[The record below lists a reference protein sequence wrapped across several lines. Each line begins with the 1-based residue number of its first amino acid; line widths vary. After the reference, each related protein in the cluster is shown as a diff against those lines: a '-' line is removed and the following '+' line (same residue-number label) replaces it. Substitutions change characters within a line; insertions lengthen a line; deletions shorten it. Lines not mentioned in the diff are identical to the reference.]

1 MRFDVRAAY
10 VEVTTKSKAQ
20 IEKET
25 AYKWGSRA
33 IACFQLYHSTGDTRW
48 FLQGED
54 HRHEAIEHAAF
65 AEEPGLI
72 ERIRSAIDAV
82 RAQP

>member
-1 MRFDVRAAY
+1 MSFDIQAAY

-33 IACFQLYHSTGDTRW
+33 IACFKLYHSTGDMRW

-72 ERIRSAIDAV
+72 EHIKNAIDTT
-82 RAQP
+82 RG